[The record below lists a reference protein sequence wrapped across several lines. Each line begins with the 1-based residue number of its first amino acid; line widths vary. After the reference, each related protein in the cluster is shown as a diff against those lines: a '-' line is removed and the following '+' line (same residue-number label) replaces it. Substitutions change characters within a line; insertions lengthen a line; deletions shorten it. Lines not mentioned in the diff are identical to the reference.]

1 MFSEAVKCKMNLL
14 TLLFITNK
22 PELIKLQLAYLEKE
36 LELYKYQIIVSCPF
50 DIKDNYLSEKTVVI
64 GENTQCPFK
73 RLLLGVSMIK
83 TKYIKV
89 CSDDDLFSIE
99 KINYYIEFLEK
110 NSDYVSCQ
118 GLSLAC
124 DPTREI
130 GRPESVR
137 PTYASDNNSDRLCE
151 MFCNYGHFFYSVFR
165 TEILMNSAFALREN
179 TEAPIG
185 INTIELSMAMLSCIQ
200 GKCMNMSEVF
210 LIRDP
215 LPSQPWYWDLIIGKQ
230 AGNINSVLE
239 YIYQRLKKGN
249 ALSNNI
255 QQLSDL
261 HLWFQKYLFN
271 DTTGMNSW
279 QMRFIEKNVF
289 SKCLYENEY
298 KIRKDQHVIL
308 QKISLLKKK
317 PVRID

>member
-1 MFSEAVKCKMNLL
+1 
-14 TLLFITNK
+14 
-22 PELIKLQLAYLEKE
+22 
-36 LELYKYQIIVSCPF
+36 
-50 DIKDNYLSEKTVVI
+50 
-64 GENTQCPFK
+64 
-73 RLLLGVSMIK
+73 
-83 TKYIKV
+83 
-89 CSDDDLFSIE
+89 
-99 KINYYIEFLEK
+99 
-110 NSDYVSCQ
+110 
-118 GLSLAC
+118 
-124 DPTREI
+124 
-130 GRPESVR
+130 
-137 PTYASDNNSDRLCE
+137 
-151 MFCNYGHFFYSVFR
+151 
-165 TEILMNSAFALREN
+165 MNSAFALREN

>member
-1 MFSEAVKCKMNLL
+1 MNLL

-22 PELIKLQLAYLEKE
+22 PELIKLQHEYLKGKIES
-36 LELYKYQIIVSCPF
+36 YKYQIIISCPF
-50 DIKDNYLSEKTVVI
+50 EIKDNYLLEKTVVL
-64 GENTQCPFK
+64 GKNTECPFE
-73 RLLLGVSMIK
+73 RLLLGISMTN

-89 CSDDDLFSIE
+89 CSDDDLFSID
-99 KINYYIEFLEK
+99 KINHYIDFLEK

-124 DPTREI
+124 DPTKEI

-137 PTYASDNNSDRLCE
+137 PIYASDNNSDRLCE

-165 TEILMNSAFALREN
+165 TEILRKSALALREN
-179 TEAPIG
+179 TKAPIG
-185 INTIELSMAMLSCIQ
+185 SNTIELSMAMLSCIQ

-230 AGNINSVLE
+230 AENINSVLE
-239 YIYQRLKKGN
+239 HIYQRLKKGN

-271 DTTGMNSW
+271 DTTGMNTD
-279 QMRFIEKNVF
+279 QKRFIGKNIF
-289 SKCLYENEY
+289 NKSMYDNEY
-298 KIRKDQHVIL
+298 KIENDQYILL

-317 PVRID
+317 QVKID